1 MHIRLVIVYLLS
13 VPSASSLYFNKIK
26 GTSHLGK
33 WHALWLEILFLLIF
47 QDDFADNRE
56 FIALL
61 VYDTGGKK
69 VFYPCMYNIYHSI
82 Q

>member
-1 MHIRLVIVYLLS
+1 MKKSFLQYSRDLILC
-13 VPSASSLYFNKIK
+13 
-26 GTSHLGK
+26 LGDVFIPFK
-33 WHALWLEILFLLIF
+33 QNTILIFF

-69 VFYPCMYNIYHSI
+69 VFYPCM
-82 Q
+82 

>member
-1 MHIRLVIVYLLS
+1 MD
-13 VPSASSLYFNKIK
+13 
-26 GTSHLGK
+26 HLI
-33 WHALWLEILFLLIF
+33 WFFF

-69 VFYPCMYNIYHSI
+69 VFYPCMWDNTNLLIYNSWEIDTPLWEI
-82 Q
+82 TLVQGK

>member
-1 MHIRLVIVYLLS
+1 ME
-13 VPSASSLYFNKIK
+13 
-26 GTSHLGK
+26 LGF
-33 WHALWLEILFLLIF
+33 LDSWLF

-69 VFYPCMYNIYHSI
+69 VFYPCKYQVSESI
-82 Q
+82 DKVGI